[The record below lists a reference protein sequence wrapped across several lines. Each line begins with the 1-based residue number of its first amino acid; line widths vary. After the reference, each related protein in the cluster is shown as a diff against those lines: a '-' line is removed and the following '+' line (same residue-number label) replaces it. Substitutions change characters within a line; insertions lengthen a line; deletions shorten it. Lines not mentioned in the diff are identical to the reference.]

1 MDTKTLDRNPQG
13 VTKAK
18 AIALRLRPDERKKA
32 EAAAATRGMT
42 KSALARAAFLAGLD
56 ALSSATAKA

>member
-1 MDTKTLDRNPQG
+1 MDTKALDRNPGG

-32 EAAAATRGMT
+32 EQAAASRGMT
-42 KSALARAAFLAGLD
+42 KSALARAAFLAGLE
-56 ALSSATAKA
+56 ALASTTAKA